1 MLKSKRFLSAILSI
15 ALTLT
20 MLVSMMSMGTL
31 AVSAADNF
39 MEISPSSGN
48 ANRYLQTVGSNAFN
62 VFMYNNDFSGVF
74 GDQHMSG
81 LELAMHGYRIATNG
95 DIKHLPTPEQWDA
108 TPAPAKGTKTFDT
121 TTNTIT
127 VPMTWN
133 TGAGT
138 IRYNLVATSTETGVN
153 LKMVLTT
160 DLTEDMK
167 GKARFNLEFIPS
179 KYRNRSF
186 QTDTNGDGTFDNFG
200 VFPFHPKD
208 NLEETQRA
216 NLPSQ
221 AWYVK
226 EWSEMRGPAQPL
238 PFAKGYNWSLAP
250 EDDLYNIKINSKS
263 GELEMYD
270 GRNRAQNGWFV
281 LSNPVQSGKAGDVVV
296 DWDITPT
303 LQEDWVKQPNIGF
316 SQAGYIPTGD
326 KFSVIELDKYDTD
339 YVKTAQLVK
348 VNADGSEEVVHSG
361 TVTAPVVWRR
371 YQRVVYNFS
380 EVKETGMYFIR
391 YGDQDT
397 EVFPIDDSVYDFTWQ
412 SAISQFMV
420 VQMDHIE
427 VREADRVWHAPTHM
441 DDGMTSRYTGRS
453 WFDGAT
459 EGGTVMP
466 QAMRDK
472 GLVPDQ
478 VVEGLNKGGFF
489 DAGDFDIQTSR
500 NTGVIRD
507 LYRLSEGLDNLGNY
521 DEVSVTWDDE
531 TGGVAEMHRP
541 DGIPDSIQLM
551 IHGVKWI
558 KAQYDVF
565 GLIGGYM
572 ELRTLRQYTHLGDPA
587 TDGDGYFYNP
597 DLGVNEIKEIDGKVY
612 SGKYD
617 DRVLLTVSSGGVAN
631 ALSNLDSFAAAAY
644 LAKDYEPKFAQECM
658 DLSLSVWDSQ
668 RAHLAAG
675 TTEWAYL
682 IQLILATDKF
692 ADDAALKGDT
702 ATETLYR
709 DRYNYFLNR
718 FKGLATATNI
728 TSSQVVNRY
737 DGLFI
742 LDHMDAAYKTLYD
755 NAVATYEAGSFRT
768 AYGQSGIFRTTS
780 GDSTGWGSVTSA
792 YSGGIP
798 IGTLSKFYPQYNS
811 FASYLFNSMNYV
823 LGNHPVNNHSWV
835 SGVGTKSFLHPY
847 NSNRA
852 DEGFI
857 PGSILPGHITFNPD
871 YAESMDDFS
880 FLWFENESIVSY
892 QPPWAAAGYAATLAA
907 KRYAT
912 ASAATPITTK
922 DFSKSYMM
930 EVKTAAD
937 GEKYLSTAGFDVL
950 QSDNEYDNAVGD
962 IKNAGL
968 QMIQAGKR
976 IATNGD
982 LRLLPTPATWDVTPA
997 PTVTST
1003 SINGS
1008 ALVADMSIPAASG
1021 NQPYKVTTTPEA
1033 GGVKVEV
1040 ELPEAVPAALAGKL
1054 GFNLEFIPSEFT
1066 GKSFQVDTNKD
1077 NTYDTFGV
1085 FPLTPTADME
1095 EYQPV
1100 AADQA
1105 WYVKDWNSE
1114 RGIYQPKPIATGS
1127 KMTFAAEDDE
1137 NRIRIQS
1144 DDATM
1149 SLYDARN
1156 KELGGWFVLRTA
1168 FAAGQK
1174 KITWHI
1180 SADVASGWVREPNIA
1195 HSQIGYEAG
1204 AKKVAVIEL
1213 DKNDTSANQA
1223 YLDRADGDGKFT
1235 QVFQAALGTAKSWLR
1250 YNYKN
1255 FDFSSFTT
1263 PGIYRI
1269 RYGSTTSDVFPITGG
1284 VYDSAWQS
1292 SLSGFMAIQMDHVWV
1307 REGYKIWHKPSHR
1320 DDALQAPANTDWFN
1334 GWKVG
1339 TVETGYKKYEKI
1351 EGLNSGGWFNGGD
1364 FTVDT
1369 VKNMNVIQDL
1379 ALAYNEFAVNLD
1391 TVSVDLE
1398 GKYVEL
1404 HRPDGL
1410 NDIQQQVKHGIEL
1423 ILGQLDSVGFVFPA
1437 VEVPTLRQYTHLG
1450 DGSSDTDGFNYDP
1463 SLAKG
1468 EKVGLRSGNLDDRMA
1483 LADKKD
1489 SKLQL
1494 AAAASLA
1501 AAARVLKGFDN
1512 ALAADCLTTAEA
1524 IWAEEVGSGAD
1535 VWSAAIELYQATG
1548 KAVYLTSIQSLLT
1561 AKMTNAEIAKD
1572 GWKVVR
1578 VLSALSAANRTT
1590 ITTAMTNYKNYVDA
1604 AVANNPFGVPDNA
1617 GLSGNTT
1624 EVIDLGIR
1632 MAMLHKYL
1640 PSVVSADYTYRFAD
1654 YILGTHA
1661 YNSTSWVSN
1670 IGLRTVESGH
1680 GTNRADNYYVAGGV
1694 VSGAVNV
1701 GGDFVEAVDN
1711 YGYLKT
1717 ETEYSIDSVAK
1728 WVLLASGASMFASGK
1743 VKYNAEFT
1751 TEGEL
1756 GATITNGTN
1765 APVKGYI
1772 VAAVYNKNGLLMK
1785 AGGNAFE
1792 AAALSGWTGN
1802 IELDLSAYPLSE
1814 GYYYN
1819 IFLMND
1825 TLVPQKDV
1833 SEKYAGFK
1841 FVG

>member
-1 MLKSKRFLSAILSI
+1 MLKSKRLLSVILSI

-20 MLVSMMSMGTL
+20 ILVGMMSTGTL
-31 AVSAADNF
+31 AASAADNF
-39 MEISPSSGN
+39 MEISPSAGA

-74 GDQHMSG
+74 GDQHMAG

-95 DIKHLPTPEQWDA
+95 DMKHLPTPEQWDA
-108 TPAPAKGTKTFDT
+108 TPAPAKGTKVFDT
-121 TTNTIT
+121 ATNTIT

-133 TGAGT
+133 TGVGT
-138 IRYNLVATSTETGVN
+138 IRYNLIASSTETGVN

-160 DLTEDMK
+160 DLTEDMMD
-167 GKARFNLEFIPS
+167 KARFNLEFIPS
-179 KYRNRSF
+179 KYRNRSY
-186 QTDTNGDGTFDNFG
+186 QTDGNGDGTFDTFG
-200 VFPFHPKD
+200 VFPFHPMDELKD
-208 NLEETQRA
+208 TQRA
-216 NLPSQ
+216 NLPTQ

-281 LSNPVQSGKAGDVVV
+281 LSNPLQSGKAGDVVV

-303 LQEDWVKQPNIGF
+303 LQENWVKQPNIGF
-316 SQAGYIPTGD
+316 SQAGYIPTGT

-339 YVKTAQLVK
+339 YVKTAQVIK
-348 VNADGSEEVVHSG
+348 VNADGSQEVAHTG
-361 TVTAPVVWRR
+361 TVAAPVAWRR

-489 DAGDFDIQTSR
+489 DAGDFDIQTAR
-500 NTGVIRD
+500 NTGVVRD
-507 LYRLSEGLDNLGNY
+507 LYRLSEGLDNLGDY
-521 DEVSVTWDDE
+521 DQVSVTWDDE
-531 TGGVAEMHRP
+531 TGGVAEMHKP
-541 DGIPDSIQLM
+541 DGVPDSIQM
-551 IHGVKWI
+551 FIHGVKWL

-587 TDGDGYFYNP
+587 TDGDGYFYSP
-597 DLGVNEIKEIDGKVY
+597 DLGENEIKEIDGKAY

-644 LAKDYEPKFAQECM
+644 LAKDSEPKFAQECM

-668 RAHLAAG
+668 RANQAAG

-702 ATETLYR
+702 DTEALYR
-709 DRYNYFLNR
+709 TRYTYFLNR

-728 TSSQVVNRY
+728 TAAQVVNRY

-742 LDHMDAAYKTLYD
+742 LEHMDAAYKTLYD
-755 NAVATYEAGSFRT
+755 NAVATYEAGTFRT
-768 AYGQSGIFRTTS
+768 AFGQSGIFRTTS

-792 YSGGIP
+792 YSGGVS
-798 IGTLSKFYPQYNS
+798 IGTLSNFYPQYDS
-811 FASYLFNSMNYV
+811 FANYLFNAMNYV

-880 FLWFENESIVSY
+880 FLWFENESIVNY
-892 QPPWAAAGYAATLAA
+892 QPPWAAAGYAATKAA
-907 KRYAT
+907 KRYAD
-912 ASAATPITTK
+912 ANAATTITTK
-922 DFSKSYMM
+922 DFSKDYLMGI
-930 EVKTAAD
+930 KTAAD
-937 GEKYLSTAGFDVL
+937 GEKYLSTTGFDVL
-950 QSDNEYDNAVGD
+950 QSDNEYTDAVGD
-962 IKNAGL
+962 TKNAGL
-968 QMIQAGKR
+968 QMIQSGVR

-997 PTVTST
+997 PSVTAT
-1003 SINGS
+1003 SVSGS
-1008 ALVADMSIPAASG
+1008 SLVADMSIPVASG
-1021 NQPYKVTTTPEA
+1021 SQPYKVTTTPEA

-1040 ELPEAVPAALAGKL
+1040 ELPEAVPEALAGKL

-1066 GKSFQVDTNKD
+1066 GKSFQVDSNSD
-1077 NTYDTFGV
+1077 NTYDAFGV

-1100 AADQA
+1100 ATDQA
-1105 WYVKDWNSE
+1105 WYVKDWNNE

-1137 NRIRIQS
+1137 NRIRIKS
-1144 DDATM
+1144 DDAMM

-1180 SADVASGWVREPNIA
+1180 SADVASSWVREPNIA
-1195 HSQIGYEAG
+1195 HSQIGYEADG
-1204 AKKVAVIEL
+1204 SKVAVIEL
-1213 DKNDTSANQA
+1213 DKSDTGVAQA

-1235 QVFQAALGTAKSWLR
+1235 QVFQAALGAPKAWTR
-1250 YNYKN
+1250 YNYRN

-1269 RYGSTTSDVFPITGG
+1269 RYNDATSDVFPITGG
-1284 VYDSAWQS
+1284 VYDKTWQA

-1307 REGYKIWHKPSHR
+1307 REGYKIWHKPSHIE
-1320 DDALQAPANTDWFN
+1320 DALQAPANTDWFN

-1339 TVETGYKKYEKI
+1339 AVNTGYDEYERI
-1351 EGLNSGGWFNGGD
+1351 DGLNVGGWFNGGD

-1369 VKNMNVIQDL
+1369 AKNMGVIQDL
-1379 ALAYNEFAVNLD
+1379 AMAYSEFGVNLD
-1391 TVSVDLE
+1391 TVSVDLDAN
-1398 GKYVEL
+1398 YVEL

-1410 NDIQQQVKHGIEL
+1410 NDIQQQVKHGIQL
-1423 ILGQLDSVGFVFPA
+1423 ILGQLDNVGFVFPA

-1450 DGSSDTDGFNYDP
+1450 DGSSDTDGFLYDS
-1463 SLAKG
+1463 SLEEG
-1468 EKVGLRSGNLDDRMA
+1468 EKVGLRSGDLDDRMA

-1501 AAARVLKGFDN
+1501 AADRVLKGFDN
-1512 ALAADCLTTAEA
+1512 ALAADCLTAAEA

-1548 KAVYLTSIQSLLT
+1548 KAAYLTSIQGLLS

-1578 VLSALSAANRTT
+1578 VLSALTSANRTT
-1590 ITTAMTNYKNYVDA
+1590 VTTAMTNYKTYVDTSA
-1604 AVANNPFGVPDNA
+1604 ADNPFGVPDNT

-1624 EVIDLGIR
+1624 EVIDLGVRLAI
-1632 MAMLHKYL
+1632 LHKYL
-1640 PSVVSADYTYRFAD
+1640 PSVISAEYTYRIAN

-1670 IGLRTVESGH
+1670 IGLRTAERGH

-1694 VSGAVNV
+1694 VSGAVNI
-1701 GGDFVEAVDN
+1701 GGDFVEAVDD
-1711 YGYLKT
+1711 YGYLKA

-1728 WVLLASGASMFASGK
+1728 WVLLASGASIFADNE
-1743 VKYNAEFT
+1743 VNYTADFT
-1751 TEGEL
+1751 DEGGVTAKIENNTASAL
-1756 GATITNGTN
+1756 
-1765 APVKGYI
+1765 KGYAF
-1772 VAAVYNKNGLLMK
+1772 AAIYNKNGVLMK
-1785 AGGNAFE
+1785 IDARAFDLGNY
-1792 AAALSGWTGN
+1792 SRWTDSFD
-1802 IELDLSAYPLSE
+1802 LDLSAYPLSE

-1819 IFLMND
+1819 MFFMDEN
-1825 TLVPQKDV
+1825 LVPITDAR
-1833 SEKYAGFK
+1833 EKRAG
-1841 FVG
+1841 